1 MNTIADISKVENEK
15 VNILGAE
22 KPFKELSDVKLPFA
36 SIKQIYLPCCT
47 NVANM
52 ELRDAEFVRSHAKP
66 LDVNFLKSK
75 IGLDT
80 QDEIFEWILNNSNYI
95 RVVIADPGKFIKKGS
110 KDSRFNVSYGFNC
123 LEFRLIWNSC
133 LSRFETVHRHGKVD
147 RDIDFLNHV
156 KRLCDLGECLFIP
169 LSFDK

>member
-66 LDVNFLKSK
+66 LDVN
-75 IGLDT
+75 G
-80 QDEIFEWILNNSNYI
+80 
-95 RVVIADPGKFIKKGS
+95 
-110 KDSRFNVSYGFNC
+110 
-123 LEFRLIWNSC
+123 
-133 LSRFETVHRHGKVD
+133 
-147 RDIDFLNHV
+147 
-156 KRLCDLGECLFIP
+156 
-169 LSFDK
+169 

>member
-1 MNTIADISKVENEK
+1 MSTIADISKVENEK
-15 VNILGAE
+15 VNILGDE

-52 ELRDAEFVRSHAKP
+52 ELRDAEFVRNHAKP

-80 QDEIFEWILNNSNYI
+80 QDEIFEWILDKSNYI

-123 LEFRLIWNSC
+123 LEFRLVWNSC

-147 RDIDFLNHV
+147 RNIDFLNHV
-156 KRLCDLGECLFIP
+156 KGLCDLGECLFIP